1 LKTLL
6 KILKNSV
13 YFLLTIYIFVMQQEH
28 SATELLRCRIITH
41 HKWTLIHKE
50 RKFLFQNNW
59 K

>member
-50 RKFLFQNNW
+50 RKFLFQN
-59 K
+59 